1 MAIVNVFK
9 KLMTDEEFIV
19 EAFEIAFGYDSI
31 NRGYTKSEVLERLNK
46 LSRDAWMWENSE
58 KQILKEGQE
67 DKIWEDHID
76 KQDANEKVAD
86 LTNEELLKLLNNT
99 AFRKSFKITNK
110 K

>member
-1 MAIVNVFK
+1 MAIGNVFK

-19 EAFEIAFGYDSI
+19 EAFEIAFGYDAI
-31 NRGYTKSEVLERLNK
+31 NRNFTKGEVLERLNK

-58 KQILKEGQE
+58 KFILKKGQE

-76 KQDANEKVAD
+76 KQDK
-86 LTNEELLKLLNNT
+86 LTNEELLTLINSPS
-99 AFRKSFKITNK
+99 FWKSFKITNK